1 MAHELLLL
9 RMYFLK
15 DRNTQKYQLSREIT
29 SHNLILEVRQVTGW
43 GVK

>member
-15 DRNTQKYQLSREIT
+15 DRNTQKYQISREIT
-29 SHNLILEVRQVTGW
+29 SHINTRSEAVYG
-43 GVK
+43 GGAK